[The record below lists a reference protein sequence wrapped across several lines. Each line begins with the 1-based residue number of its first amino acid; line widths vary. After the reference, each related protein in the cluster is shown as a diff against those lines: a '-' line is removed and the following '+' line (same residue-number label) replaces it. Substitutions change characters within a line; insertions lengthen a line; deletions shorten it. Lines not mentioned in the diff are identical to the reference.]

1 MAKGFGG
8 KWPAVHMQRTRVKES
23 VEGPSCQKLRL
34 LNALLTGESLA
45 VCSLSLV
52 NDIVDRTILL
62 ERRVDAA

>member
-1 MAKGFGG
+1 
-8 KWPAVHMQRTRVKES
+8 MQRTRVKES

-34 LNALLTGESLA
+34 LNALLIGESLA